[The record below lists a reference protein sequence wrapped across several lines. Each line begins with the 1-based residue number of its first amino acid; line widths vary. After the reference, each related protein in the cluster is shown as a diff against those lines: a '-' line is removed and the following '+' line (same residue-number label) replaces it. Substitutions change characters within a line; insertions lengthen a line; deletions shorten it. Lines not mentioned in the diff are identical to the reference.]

1 MSDPTAS
8 SSRLIGSTAPPI
20 STGRVSSSLFVAPRR
35 TKGGPGPD
43 EVRRV
48 LSDLDIPAHLRPDL
62 LLEVGDQTLLVEV
75 KNRVTESDAGGIVA
89 QMREH
94 GKAAKADG
102 VVVVADRIS
111 APARDVLSSSGI
123 GWLDR
128 RGHLRMRWPGLLVDS
143 DVPPLVDEP
152 TDRVVDLFSPA
163 GCDVALALLL
173 APAERLGTMEIAR
186 RTGRSPGRTS
196 ELLAAMRNAGLV
208 ESTGGP
214 LIPDLFN
221 ALVDEWS
228 PRWYTLAAVPP
239 PAPIYRLSGTLGAL
253 RHKAP
258 VVATSDWPPE
268 IYVDDRWNLR
278 HVLSSVGLAED
289 KPAAASVALC
299 PSRYGFSV
307 EAGINAGFPV
317 ANHVVVAL
325 DLAQDPGRG
334 REILDAWT
342 PEGHVRVW

>member
-1 MSDPTAS
+1 
-8 SSRLIGSTAPPI
+8 
-20 STGRVSSSLFVAPRR
+20 VAPQRA
-35 TKGGPGPD
+35 KDGPGPD

-62 LLEVGDQTLLVEV
+62 LLEVGDQILLVEV
-75 KNRVTESDAGGIVA
+75 KNRVTESDVGGVVA

-94 GKAAKADG
+94 AKAAKADG
-102 VVVVADRIS
+102 ALVVADRIS
-111 APARDVLSSSGI
+111 LPARDALTSSGI

-128 RGHLRMRWPGLLVDS
+128 RGHLRLRGPGFLVDS
-143 DVPPLVDEP
+143 DVPPLVGEP
-152 TDRVVDLFSPA
+152 MDRVVDVFSPT
-163 GCDVALALLL
+163 GCDVAVALLL

-186 RTGRSPGRTS
+186 RTGRSPGRAS

-208 ESTGGP
+208 ESTGRP

-221 ALVDEWS
+221 ALADEWS
-228 PRWYTLAAVPP
+228 PRWYSLAATPP
-239 PAPIYRLSGTLGAL
+239 PAPMYRLSGTLGAL
-253 RHKAP
+253 WHRAP

-278 HVLSSVGLAED
+278 HVLSSVGLADE

-299 PSRYGFSV
+299 PSRYGFNI
-307 EAGINAGFPV
+307 EAGSNEGFPV

-334 REILDAWT
+334 REILDAWN
-342 PEGHVRVW
+342 PEGHIRVW

>member
-1 MSDPTAS
+1 
-8 SSRLIGSTAPPI
+8 
-20 STGRVSSSLFVAPRR
+20 
-35 TKGGPGPD
+35 
-43 EVRRV
+43 
-48 LSDLDIPAHLRPDL
+48 
-62 LLEVGDQTLLVEV
+62 LEVGNQILLVEV
-75 KNRVTESDAGGIVA
+75 KNRVTESDVGGTVA
-89 QMREH
+89 QMR
-94 GKAAKADG
+94 KLAKTAKADG
-102 VVVVADRIS
+102 ALVVADRIS
-111 APARDVLSSSGI
+111 MSARDVLSSSGI

-128 RGHLRMRWPGLLVDS
+128 RGHLRLRGPGLLVDS
-143 DVPPLVDEP
+143 DVSSLVGEP
-152 TDRVVDLFSPA
+152 TDRVVDLFSPT

-186 RTGRSPGRTS
+186 RTRRSPGRAS

-208 ESTGGP
+208 ENTGRP

-221 ALVDEWS
+221 ALADEWA
-228 PRWYTLAAVPP
+228 PRWYPLAATPP
-239 PAPIYRLSGTLGAL
+239 PAPMYRLSGTLGAIWH
-253 RHKAP
+253 RAP

-278 HVLSSVGLAED
+278 HVLSSVGLAEEE
-289 KPAAASVALC
+289 PAAASVALC

-307 EAGINAGFPV
+307 EAGTNEGFPV

-342 PEGHVRVW
+342 PEGQIRVW